1 MISALGQRLHAL
13 SHCKTPLWI
22 ATTGRPLLGTR
33 RRHRIRHPTP
43 QDIAS
48 QGGRQGGPRR
58 VQAQGAAHPK
68 GKGGVQEP
76 PRRQAELVGRYVQI
90 ACCSYQRPVIA
101 TQVLFVLEDGPD
113 KAVERRPEV
122 VGAGCTHPCGQQ
134 EADEQS
140 GGGENV
146 ANIPSGRDCCS
157 VSRRASRPSPQGRM
171 SPARAVASL
180 RGRVWRARESS
191 CAVRACHGHLTVK
204 ARRKEG
210 CGRRLDIQSTSR
222 QRQAIRR
229 EARWLDREQPAQY
242 DTHAIEAYTDSVPAF
257 ALPLLDDSLVETDP
271 RAQHS
276 TWKSSSSRSSRR
288 TEALVMVAF
297 LGSFSVC
304 SATTLDRLCQCS
316 HTRSTAAILKISLVH
331 PDS

>member
-1 MISALGQRLHAL
+1 MPSILDSLVSAHPNLTCSANDLRTWPTSARSFAL
-13 SHCKTPLWI
+13 QTSLWF

-33 RRHRIRHPTP
+33 RRHRIRHPAP

-76 PRRQAELVGRYVQI
+76 PRRQAELVGRYVQSH
-90 ACCSYQRPVIA
+90 AARTSVLSSPRRSCSCWRN
-101 TQVLFVLEDGPD
+101 GPD

-180 RGRVWRARESS
+180 RGRVWRARIELCRS
-191 CAVRACHGHLTVK
+191 CIVT
-204 ARRKEG
+204 
-210 CGRRLDIQSTSR
+210 DI
-222 QRQAIRR
+222 
-229 EARWLDREQPAQY
+229 
-242 DTHAIEAYTDSVPAF
+242 
-257 ALPLLDDSLVETDP
+257 
-271 RAQHS
+271 
-276 TWKSSSSRSSRR
+276 
-288 TEALVMVAF
+288 
-297 LGSFSVC
+297 
-304 SATTLDRLCQCS
+304 
-316 HTRSTAAILKISLVH
+316 
-331 PDS
+331 